1 MKSSKRQRL
10 RKSRGTALLE
20 PIAPTPGA
28 KESSSFRFHPSSLSS
43 WWRPIL
49 GTLLVLAGLATAVL
63 TVMAG
68 RSGIPEL
75 TTAGAIA
82 SLVFVLLIMLLVV
95 PPLARSA
102 FAEVAATRFPIEVT
116 GGGVIFILIL
126 VIVAL
131 AAWNTANNLLFMIF
145 SIMVSTLFVS
155 WAAARVSLRDLT
167 VTARFP
173 DHIFAGEPAEVI
185 VTLRNYSRRDARHVR
200 TPGLREEEEGVAAVE
215 EDRARLHHL
224 CAAPRCG

>member
-1 MKSSKRQRL
+1 MKSSRRKRL

-28 KESSSFRFHPSSLSS
+28 KEPSSFRLRPSALPS

-102 FAEVAATRFPIEVT
+102 FSEGSATRFPNEVT
-116 GGGVIFILIL
+116 G
-126 VIVAL
+126 
-131 AAWNTANNLLFMIF
+131 
-145 SIMVSTLFVS
+145 
-155 WAAARVSLRDLT
+155 
-167 VTARFP
+167 
-173 DHIFAGEPAEVI
+173 
-185 VTLRNYSRRDARHVR
+185 
-200 TPGLREEEEGVAAVE
+200 
-215 EDRARLHHL
+215 
-224 CAAPRCG
+224 

>member
-1 MKSSKRQRL
+1 MKVRKRNR
-10 RKSRGTALLE
+10 RKPRGTTLLE
-20 PIAPTPGA
+20 PLAQA
-28 KESSSFRFHPSSLSS
+28 AESKRVASLIPHPSSLSS

-75 TTAGAIA
+75 STAGAIA

-116 GGGVIFILIL
+116 TGGVIFILIL

-155 WAAARVSLRDLT
+155 WAAAHET
-167 VTARFP
+167 NK
-173 DHIFAGEPAEVI
+173 GETMIEKI
-185 VTLRNYSRRDARHVR
+185 MN
-200 TPGLREEEEGVAAVE
+200 
-215 EDRARLHHL
+215 
-224 CAAPRCG
+224 